1 MAASLVVGAA
11 VVVAIGVTVRRLP
24 LTALLALAVALLLV
38 PAALAARRRAAG
50 TGAAAAMA
58 ALALAPWVS
67 VPSWVV
73 AHPVLHVDNAIATP
87 IDLWIDGQRR
97 LTVAPAAG
105 ESEPPF
111 VRIAVGWHRIGWSA
125 AGASAP
131 VQETHFEITPF
142 AEHLYTPGGAG
153 CYWIAVTAYGGAS
166 THGWAHGPQPLA
178 DYHRLERVDVWFGPT
193 PDVVHEPPL
202 ARGAVRVAV
211 QRWAACMD
219 LFGRCDHDVRREF
232 VDCMRTIDG
241 RRGDGTGAGDCWGT
255 ASKRCPTAA
264 SAVPAAASVTGATSA
279 RP

>member
-11 VVVAIGVTVRRLP
+11 VVAAAGVALRTLP
-24 LTALLALAVALLLV
+24 LPGLLAVAVALLLV
-38 PAALAARRRAAG
+38 PAALAVRRRAHG
-50 TGAAAAMA
+50 TAAAAAMA
-58 ALALAPWVS
+58 ALALAPWVT

-73 AHPVLHVDNAIATP
+73 AHPVLHVDNAIATT
-87 IDLWIDGQRR
+87 IDVWIDGRRR
-97 LTVAPAAG
+97 LTVGPAGG
-105 ESEPPF
+105 EREPPF
-111 VRIAVGWHRIGWSA
+111 VRIPLGWHRIGWSA

-131 VQETHFEITPF
+131 VHEAYFEITPF

-178 DYHRLERVDVWFGPT
+178 EYHRLDRVDVWFGPT
-193 PDVVHEPPL
+193 PESVHQPPL
-202 ARGAVRVAV
+202 ASGAVRVAV

-219 LFGRCDHDVRREF
+219 LFGRCDPDARREF

-241 RRGDGTGAGDCWGT
+241 RAGSSDCWSA

-264 SAVPAAASVTGATSA
+264 SLRSGAASVAGAASA